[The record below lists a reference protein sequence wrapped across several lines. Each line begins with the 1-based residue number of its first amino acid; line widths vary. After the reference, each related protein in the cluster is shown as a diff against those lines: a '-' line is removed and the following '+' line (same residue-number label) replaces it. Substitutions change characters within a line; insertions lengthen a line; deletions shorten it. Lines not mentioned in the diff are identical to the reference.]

1 MNEKQ
6 IRKLGRKFLAVALL
20 SLFLT
25 MFLMGLLVNAAI
37 LIVNGSMNENLC
49 LYIVENEGEMPALS
63 DEALQRG
70 KYRDLSRESIFS
82 TRYFAVIY
90 RETGDVEDV
99 INSHIAYVDVSRMLE
114 LTESARGKWLSRG
127 YAHGYYYHFDQ
138 LDDGRSIAVFIDVNN
153 QLDNMRTVMVA
164 TLGIALIG
172 VVIMFLLLRPLS
184 RRVMRSEA
192 SNSRR
197 QQEFITNAGHELKTP
212 LAVIR
217 ANTEVTEMLSGETEW
232 TRSTMQ
238 QVDKMDALVKNF
250 VQMAKSGEQEEK
262 GVLAQIDAGAVVA
275 EAAES
280 FRSVA
285 MQNGIDLVC
294 DAPEGISMRADDEK
308 LRQLTGLLVDN
319 AVKYCDPNGTV
330 RVSVQREKKYVRLV
344 VSNDYAAGKDVDTSR
359 FFDRFYREDQAHTG
373 GGEKSGYGIGLS
385 IAEDLCARYNG
396 SIRAA
401 WKDGV
406 ITFTC
411 LLRG

>member
-1 MNEKQ
+1 
-6 IRKLGRKFLAVALL
+6 
-20 SLFLT
+20 
-25 MFLMGLLVNAAI
+25 
-37 LIVNGSMNENLC
+37 
-49 LYIVENEGEMPALS
+49 
-63 DEALQRG
+63 
-70 KYRDLSRESIFS
+70 
-82 TRYFAVIY
+82 
-90 RETGDVEDV
+90 
-99 INSHIAYVDVSRMLE
+99 MLE
-114 LTESARGKWLSRG
+114 LTEAARDAWSDRG
-127 YAHGYYYHFDQ
+127 YLHGYFYH
-138 LDDGRSIAVFIDVNN
+138 LDRLEDGRSIAVFIDVNN
-153 QLDNMRTVMVA
+153 QLDSMRTVMAA
-164 TLGIALIG
+164 TGGISLVGA
-172 VVIMFLLLRPLS
+172 VIMFLLLCPLS

-192 SNSRR
+192 HNSRR

-238 QVDKMDALVKNF
+238 QVDKMDALVRNF

-262 GVLAQIDAGAVVA
+262 GVLAQIDAGAVIA

-285 MQNGIDLVC
+285 MQNGIALVL
-294 DAPEGISMRADDEK
+294 DAPEGVMMRADDEK
-308 LRQLTGLLVDN
+308 LRQLTGLLTDN
-319 AVKYCDPNGTV
+319 AVKYCDPGGTV
-330 RVSVQREKKYVRLV
+330 RVVVRREKKHVKLA

-396 SIRAA
+396 TIRAS

-411 LLRG
+411 TLKG